1 VETVDTNR
9 LLLAM
14 QSDSSPGKNERGGGG
29 GAGRRAK
36 GKAQDHAADSPAKS
50 TTTVAE
56 TSPLDSATDSKDHAT
71 PVDLRRTKTA
81 GEALLRPSATDG
93 LIARVS
99 KISTPS
105 LIDKKGTP
113 RTALQRT
120 QNASAADAGS
130 TKSQDDLQRIL
141 KDCKP
146 DNDDDHRGEAVPLSN
161 VRAPTFLQYKIVTF
175 GQVQRQ
181 DITLSLTAMQRKLLQ
196 RGIGIEL
203 VGMPPP
209 AIDLTIRAWSAKN
222 APRHILQQVPA
233 FLPS

>member
-1 VETVDTNR
+1 LPLLSKRVETVGTNR
-9 LLLAM
+9 LLLLM
-14 QSDSSPGKNERGGGG
+14 QSDSSPAKSERVGGG
-29 GAGRRAK
+29 GAARRAK
-36 GKAQDHAADSPAKS
+36 GKAQDHAAESSPKS

-56 TSPLDSATDSKDHAT
+56 TLPLDSTTESKDHT
-71 PVDLRRTKTA
+71 PPVDLRRTKTA

-113 RTALQRT
+113 RAALQRT
-120 QNASAADAGS
+120 QNASAADAAS

-146 DNDDDHRGEAVPLSN
+146 DADDEHSRGEAVPLSN
-161 VRAPTFLQYKIVTF
+161 
-175 GQVQRQ
+175 VQRQ

-233 FLPS
+233 FLPP